1 MGNLRHWDC
10 ICEYCGNHISV
21 TSDAM
26 MMVCPSCEVTIDRE
40 GKIWHKKEVL
50 GMTGVNFLSVGENI
64 EDIRLELSV
73 NGLHLEPEA
82 NIYAMVGKESR
93 KLYGI
98 VIKPVGGDSCKRR
111 DIYFHDI
118 DRMVKILEAMKE

>member
-1 MGNLRHWDC
+1 MGKYHWDC
-10 ICEYCGNHISV
+10 ICEYCSEHIS
-21 TSDAM
+21 TGSDAVIM
-26 MMVCPSCEVTIDRE
+26 ICPSCEVTIDRE

-50 GMTGVNFLSVGENI
+50 GMTGVNFLSVGEAI
-64 EDIRLELSV
+64 DDIRLEISI
-73 NGLHLEPEA
+73 NGLHLEPEVS
-82 NIYAMVGKESR
+82 IYAMVGKESR

-98 VIKPVGGDSCKRR
+98 VIKPVVGGKRR